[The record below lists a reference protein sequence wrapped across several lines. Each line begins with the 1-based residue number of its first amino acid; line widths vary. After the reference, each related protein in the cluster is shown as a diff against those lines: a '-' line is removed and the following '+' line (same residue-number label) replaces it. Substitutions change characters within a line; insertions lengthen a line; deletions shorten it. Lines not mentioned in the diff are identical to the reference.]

1 MIFNRSYSYKDVL
14 SRASITLQII
24 EDVAI
29 YQAKL
34 FSSNGNIFGSN
45 DNSTDLT
52 VVVYKGLED
61 ITDNFTDIE

>member
-1 MIFNRSYSYKDVL
+1 MIFNRSYNYKDVL

-45 DNSTDLT
+45 DNSTELT
-52 VVVYKGLED
+52 VVV
-61 ITDNFTDIE
+61 